1 MQFRPG
7 VAVLHKGG
15 HRHAAL
21 PLESGQ
27 RTNLVLWLFGEDGYV
42 RAAQYPPSQQHGPAL
57 RWGSQPQSTPDC
69 GAGVLAGASTGL
81 GAGPFG

>member
-1 MQFRPG
+1 M
-7 VAVLHKGG
+7 AIIHKGG

-42 RAAQYPPSQQHGPAL
+42 RAAPYPPSEQHSPAQ
-57 RWGSQPQSTPDC
+57 RWGSLPDC
-69 GAGVLAGASTGL
+69 GTSIPVGSSRLGL
-81 GAGPFG
+81 GPPFN